1 MWTDG
6 RNIYRQKQD
15 TRQAALVNWW
25 DAFCSL
31 KMDSEQYQNGKKKF
45 RHNQGMIMI
54 LSCFLM
60 DSLRNTLIVVL
71 MHFTQRKTKSINY
84 WLTNSPT
91 CPAVSFF
98 VVYNDTFYQ
107 LTTEVLIG
115 ECILNICNCI
125 FLSDRSFYLLNW
137 HILIEIYCI
146 NYKLFISNPN
156 IKRHLWSNNSTF

>member
-1 MWTDG
+1 MVEIFIG
-6 RNIYRQKQD
+6 RNRTRDKQLWLID
-15 TRQAALVNWW
+15 GTLFVHLKRIVNNI
-25 DAFCSL
+25 
-31 KMDSEQYQNGKKKF
+31 KMEKKF

-60 DSLRNTLIVVL
+60 DSLRNTLTVVL